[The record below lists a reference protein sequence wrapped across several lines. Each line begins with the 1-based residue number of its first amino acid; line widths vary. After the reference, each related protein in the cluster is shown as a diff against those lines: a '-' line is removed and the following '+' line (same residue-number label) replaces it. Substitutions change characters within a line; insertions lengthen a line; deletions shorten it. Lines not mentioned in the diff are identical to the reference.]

1 MFRDQVK
8 ISFRWNLSRR
18 FLLGLIFSVLIISCE
33 KEKTPSGILPK
44 RDMVRALSELYLAEE
59 KIARAGLP
67 YDSIIKFFPQFEAKA
82 LQKAGISDSVFRKSM
97 EYYKSNP
104 KELEYIYTA
113 LVDSLN
119 LKAQESALEPK
130 KADDLSQ

>member
-1 MFRDQVK
+1 MF
-8 ISFRWNLSRR
+8 FA
-18 FLLGLIFSVLIISCE
+18 LIISCE
-33 KEKTPSGILPK
+33 KEKTPPGVLSK
-44 RDMVRALSELYLAEE
+44 HDMIRALSELYVAEE

-67 YDSIIKFFPQFEAKA
+67 YDSILKFFPQFEAKA

-97 EYYKSNP
+97 EHYKSNP
-104 KELEYIYTA
+104 EELEYIYTA

>member
-18 FLLGLIFSVLIISCE
+18 FLLGLILSALIISCQ
-33 KEKTPSGILPK
+33 KEKDPPGILSK

-82 LQKAGISDSVFRKSM
+82 LQQAGVSDSVFRKSL

-104 KELEYIYTA
+104 SELEYIYTA